1 MCNPKL
7 EEKELPKS
15 VYLVTG
21 VTRTGSRFRV
31 ETESL
36 MHALGINLWRGT
48 VWEIVEGH
56 KKKIRTVSN

>member
-7 EEKELPKS
+7 KEKKLPAS
-15 VYLVTG
+15 RYIATG

-36 MHALGINLWRGT
+36 MHALGINLWCGT
-48 VWEIVEGH
+48 VWGVYDG
-56 KKKIRTVSN
+56 KRKKIRTVSN